1 MISIAKAL
9 QAAVIVTPLLGIIHG
24 TNMGRNMQE
33 LRNNMANFEWSRDGH
48 YNANELAAVDP
59 LAVLIRSHP
68 WVFYGG
74 RGKSTFS
81 REGRDPGRFQT
92 RVGRDEEIQFT
103 ETSRSPPFAP
113 RLGRGYHYS
122 ARFRRVPTALN

>member
-1 MISIAKAL
+1 
-9 QAAVIVTPLLGIIHG
+9 
-24 TNMGRNMQE
+24 
-33 LRNNMANFEWSRDGH
+33 MANFEWSRDGH

-81 REGRDPGRFQT
+81 RKFSFN
-92 RVGRDEEIQFT
+92 RVLVAVKQQQFVYN
-103 ETSRSPPFAP
+103 SYL
-113 RLGRGYHYS
+113 RLLRESFLSDYNVLY
-122 ARFRRVPTALN
+122 